1 MIKRSIVNI
10 VMGIFLMTMY
20 AEAIK
25 LPWDKDEKKKARE
38 KVKKEKV
45 KKEEAYKSTWN
56 TFYGEDD
63 NDIANGIVA
72 LEDGHSALVGTCQ
85 SFGAKRTDICVTRM
99 NEKGEMIWRLMLGG
113 EKEDKGQA
121 ITRAADGSLYV
132 LGVTKSLS
140 KNYDKDM
147 YVAKVSLDGKLIWE
161 KAIGGERD
169 EHAGGIAGTDDGGV
183 LIAGD
188 TESIEKRYK
197 DIYIVKLD
205 KNGQALVSHTV
216 GGKKAEEVHSLARLK
231 DGHFALVGMREM
243 DSEKYE
249 DFFVMKLDQNGK
261 YVWTKTFGGK
271 YNDSLHG
278 VTGTV
283 DGGFVAVGKTRSY
296 NSEQTDLS
304 VMKFSAAG
312 KLLWHKIYG
321 FKYYEY
327 GNAVSTTK
335 DGGFMIVGG
344 TNTLGQGGHSVYLL
358 ALDKTGKLIWS
369 HVYGGR
375 NHDEGH
381 GIARMSDGS
390 LVIVG
395 ESDSFERSRNF
406 YMLKIER
413 QKLKKK

>member
-1 MIKRSIVNI
+1 MFKRNIVNI
-10 VMGIFLMTMY
+10 VLGVLLLTMY
-20 AEAIK
+20 SEAIK
-25 LPWDKDEKKKARE
+25 IPGYKSEKQKA
-38 KVKKEKV
+38 KEKI
-45 KKEEAYKSTWN
+45 KKEEAYKSEWEK
-56 TFYGEDD
+56 FYGESDD
-63 NDIANGIVA
+63 DIANGIVA
-72 LEDGHSALVGTCQ
+72 LEEGHSALVGTCQ

-99 NEKGEMIWRLMLGG
+99 NEKGEMVWRLMLGG
-113 EKEDKGQA
+113 EKEDTGRA
-121 ITRAADGSLYV
+121 ITRAADGSLFI
-132 LGVTKSLS
+132 LGTTKSLS
-140 KNYDKDM
+140 KNYDKDI
-147 YVAKVSLDGKLIWE
+147 YAAKVTLDGKLVWE
-161 KAIGGERD
+161 KAIGGNRD

-183 LIAGD
+183 LIVGD

-205 KNGQALVSHTV
+205 KDGQSLVSHTI
-216 GGKKAEEVHSLARLK
+216 GGEKSEEAHSLARMK

-243 DSEKYE
+243 SNGNYA

-261 YVWTKTFGGK
+261 YVWTKTFGGT

-296 NSEQTDLS
+296 KSEQTDLT
-304 VMKFSAAG
+304 VMKFSAEG

-327 GNAVSTTK
+327 GNAVTGTK

-375 NHDEGH
+375 NHDAGH

-390 LVIVG
+390 LIVAG
-395 ESDSFERSRNF
+395 ESDSFDRSRNF
-406 YMLKIER
+406 YMLKIQQ
-413 QKLKKK
+413 QKLKNK